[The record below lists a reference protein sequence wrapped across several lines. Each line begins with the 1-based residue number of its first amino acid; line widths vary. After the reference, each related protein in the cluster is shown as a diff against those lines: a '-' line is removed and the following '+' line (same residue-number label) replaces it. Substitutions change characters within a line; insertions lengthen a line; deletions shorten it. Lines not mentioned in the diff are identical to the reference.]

1 MRTPKNTQKKP
12 TASTIPA
19 IQPRAPWRVYSV
31 EALANFRLK
40 VRFVDGTEG
49 IVDLSKL
56 VLAPSAGA
64 LAVLSEP
71 TLFEQAFVED
81 GVVTWPGEIELAPD
95 TMYDR
100 IRQSSSPVIYE

>member
-1 MRTPKNTQKKP
+1 MRTPKNTHKNP
-12 TASTIPA
+12 TAPSSPA
-19 IQPRAPWRVYSV
+19 IQPPWRVYSV

-64 LAVLSEP
+64 LAALAEP
-71 TLFEQAFVED
+71 SLFEQVFVED
-81 GVVTWPGEIELAPD
+81 GAVTWPGEIDLAPEA
-95 TMYDR
+95 MYDR
-100 IRQSSSPVIYE
+100 IKQSSSPVIYE